1 MHGEREST
9 GKILGWTHE
18 GDSISS
24 GQIMCTEKENRPE
37 RSGLDTKK
45 KILYRAGQIVCW
57 T

>member
-1 MHGEREST
+1 MHEESEST
-9 GKILGWTHE
+9 GKIWVWTHE

-37 RSGLDTKK
+37 RFGLDTKK
-45 KILYRAGQIVCW
+45 ILYRVGQVVCW